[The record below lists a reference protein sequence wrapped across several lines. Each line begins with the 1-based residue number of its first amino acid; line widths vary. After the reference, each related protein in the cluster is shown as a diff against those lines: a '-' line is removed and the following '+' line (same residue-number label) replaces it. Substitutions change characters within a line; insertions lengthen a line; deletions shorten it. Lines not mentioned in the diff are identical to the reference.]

1 MQRYKII
8 QNYLLLLQEI
18 TDIVMKKNILSYI
31 LLLCMSWLALAA
43 DAQAS
48 YTWNVSKGGADEL
61 ILTFNGRLDD
71 GWHLSDQS
79 IKFEVADGVER
90 IGGLANNRQKL
101 RITKKNY
108 HFKGYMEYIVCSD
121 VSCLAPQYVEFDVTG
136 EAPSANDVQEG
147 KAKGDDAAAT
157 PVVSTEKTIDANDS
171 VSLSVVQ
178 KTPMDSVIIDLS
190 DPLWKPVLAKNAT
203 VGDVAETGQAGLW
216 RGALIAF
223 LAGLL
228 ALLTPC
234 VWPIIPLTVSYFLK
248 RGRGVKDAVM
258 FGICIVGIFI
268 LLGLAVT
275 SLFGANAMNQ
285 LATNAVFNIVCF
297 LALLL
302 FGLSL
307 IGLFTVTLPSSWSAN
322 LDSQATKKGGFIGI
336 FLMALTLVVV
346 SFSCTAPIV
355 GTLLVEIVSSES
367 STYAPLVGMLAFSLA
382 LALPFMLFA
391 LFPSML
397 KRMPRSGVWMEHVK
411 VVLGVLE
418 IAFALKFLSVA
429 DMAYGWGILSWR
441 TFLIVWALLFGG
453 LTVYFI
459 VKRNTMKWWIIATVL
474 PLLLT
479 IYLINGIAGGDTKL
493 VSAFMPPKTD
503 ASETVFDDYEK
514 GMAAARKAGKKVF
527 LDFTGYGCVNC
538 RKMEAAVF
546 TDERVKAKMSD
557 FIVIRLYVDDRTE
570 LPQKMYVKENTEKIL
585 RTVGDKWSLLEEHK
599 FGQIT
604 QPLYAILDADGNA
617 LTTTYSYD
625 EDVEKFLRWLSLR

>member
-1 MQRYKII
+1 
-8 QNYLLLLQEI
+8 
-18 TDIVMKKNILSYI
+18 
-31 LLLCMSWLALAA
+31 MSWLALAA

-90 IGGLANNRQKL
+90 IGGFANNRQKL

-178 KTPMDSVIIDLS
+178 KTPMDSVIIDLY
-190 DPLWKPVLAKNAT
+190 DPLWKPVLVKNAT
-203 VGDVAETGQAGLW
+203 VGDVAETGQTGLW

-322 LDSQATKKGGFIGI
+322 LDNQATKKGGFIGV

-570 LPQKMYVKENTEKIL
+570 LPQKMYVKENTEKVL

-599 FGQIT
+599 FGQIA
-604 QPLYAILDADGNA
+604 QPLYAILDAEGNA

>member
-1 MQRYKII
+1 
-8 QNYLLLLQEI
+8 
-18 TDIVMKKNILSYI
+18 
-31 LLLCMSWLALAA
+31 MSWLALAA

-90 IGGLANNRQKL
+90 IGGFANNRQKL

-147 KAKGDDAAAT
+147 KAKGDDAATT

-178 KTPMDSVIIDLS
+178 KSPMDSVIIDLS

-336 FLMALTLVVV
+336 FFMALTLVVV

-570 LPQKMYVKENTEKIL
+570 LPQKMYVKENTEKVL

-604 QPLYAILDADGNA
+604 QPLYAILDAEGNA

>member
-1 MQRYKII
+1 
-8 QNYLLLLQEI
+8 
-18 TDIVMKKNILSYI
+18 
-31 LLLCMSWLALAA
+31 MSWLALAA

-48 YTWNVSKGGADEL
+48 YTWSVSKGGADEL

-90 IGGLANNRQKL
+90 IGGFANNRQKL

-147 KAKGDDAAAT
+147 KAKGDDAAVT

-171 VSLSVVQ
+171 VSLSVAQ
-178 KTPMDSVIIDLS
+178 KSPMDSVIIDLS
-190 DPLWKPVLAKNAT
+190 DPLWKPVLVKNAT
-203 VGDVAETGQAGLW
+203 VGDVAETRQAGLW

-429 DMAYGWGILSWR
+429 DMTYGWGILSWR

-503 ASETVFDDYEK
+503 ATETVFDDYEK

-570 LPQKMYVKENTEKIL
+570 LPQKMYVKENTEKVL

>member
-1 MQRYKII
+1 
-8 QNYLLLLQEI
+8 
-18 TDIVMKKNILSYI
+18 
-31 LLLCMSWLALAA
+31 MSWLALAA

-136 EAPSANDVQEG
+136 EAPSANDVREG

-178 KTPMDSVIIDLS
+178 KSPMDSVIIDLS
-190 DPLWKPVLAKNAT
+190 DPLWKPVLVKNAT
-203 VGDVAETGQAGLW
+203 VGDVAETGQTGLW

-570 LPQKMYVKENTEKIL
+570 LPQKMYVKENTEKVL

-604 QPLYAILDADGNA
+604 QPLYAILDAEGNA

>member
-1 MQRYKII
+1 
-8 QNYLLLLQEI
+8 
-18 TDIVMKKNILSYI
+18 MKKNILSYI

-90 IGGLANNRQKL
+90 IGGFANNRQKL

-178 KTPMDSVIIDLS
+178 KSPMDSVIIDLS
-190 DPLWKPVLAKNAT
+190 DPLWKPVLVKNAT

-514 GMAAARKAGKKVF
+514 GMTAARKAGKKVF

-570 LPQKMYVKENTEKIL
+570 LPQKMYVKENAEKVL

-604 QPLYAILDADGNA
+604 QPLYAILDAEGNA

>member
-1 MQRYKII
+1 
-8 QNYLLLLQEI
+8 
-18 TDIVMKKNILSYI
+18 
-31 LLLCMSWLALAA
+31 MSWLALAA

-90 IGGLANNRQKL
+90 IGGFANNRQKL

-136 EAPSANDVQEG
+136 EAPSANAVQEG

-157 PVVSTEKTIDANDS
+157 PVVSTGKTIDANDS

-190 DPLWKPVLAKNAT
+190 DPLWKPVLVNNAT

-322 LDSQATKKGGFIGI
+322 LDSQATKKGGFIGV

-503 ASETVFDDYEK
+503 ASETVFDDYEN

-570 LPQKMYVKENTEKIL
+570 LPQKMYVKENTEKVL

-604 QPLYAILDADGNA
+604 QPLYAILDAEGNA

>member
-1 MQRYKII
+1 
-8 QNYLLLLQEI
+8 
-18 TDIVMKKNILSYI
+18 
-31 LLLCMSWLALAA
+31 MSWLALAA

>member
-1 MQRYKII
+1 
-8 QNYLLLLQEI
+8 
-18 TDIVMKKNILSYI
+18 
-31 LLLCMSWLALAA
+31 MSWLALAA

-90 IGGLANNRQKL
+90 IGGFANNRQKL

-157 PVVSTEKTIDANDS
+157 PVVSTGKTIDANDS

-190 DPLWKPVLAKNAT
+190 DPLWKPVLVNNAT

-503 ASETVFDDYEK
+503 ASETVFDDYEN

-570 LPQKMYVKENTEKIL
+570 LPQKMYVKENTEKVL

-604 QPLYAILDADGNA
+604 QPLYAILDAEGNA

>member
-1 MQRYKII
+1 
-8 QNYLLLLQEI
+8 
-18 TDIVMKKNILSYI
+18 
-31 LLLCMSWLALAA
+31 MSWLALSA

-90 IGGLANNRQKL
+90 IGGFANNRQKL

-171 VSLSVVQ
+171 VSLSVAQ
-178 KTPMDSVIIDLS
+178 KSPMDSVIIDLS
-190 DPLWKPVLAKNAT
+190 DPLWKPVLVKNAT
-203 VGDVAETGQAGLW
+203 VGDVAETRQAGLW

-429 DMAYGWGILSWR
+429 DMTYGWGILSWR

-474 PLLLT
+474 PLLFT
-479 IYLINGIAGGDTKL
+479 IYLINGIVGGDTKL

-570 LPQKMYVKENTEKIL
+570 LPQKMYVKENTEKVL

-604 QPLYAILDADGNA
+604 QPLYAILDAEGNA

>member
-1 MQRYKII
+1 M
-8 QNYLLLLQEI
+8 QEI

-61 ILTFNGRLDD
+61 ILTFNGRFDD

-90 IGGLANNRQKL
+90 IGGFANNRQKL

-136 EAPSANDVQEG
+136 EAPSANDVQKG

-171 VSLSVVQ
+171 VSLSVAQ
-178 KTPMDSVIIDLS
+178 KSPMDSVIIDLS
-190 DPLWKPVLAKNAT
+190 DPLWKPVLVKNAT
-203 VGDVAETGQAGLW
+203 VGDVAEMRQAGLW

-322 LDSQATKKGGFIGI
+322 LDSQAAKKGGFIGI

-479 IYLINGIAGGDTKL
+479 IYLINGIVGGDTKL

-570 LPQKMYVKENTEKIL
+570 LPQKMYVKENTEKVL

-604 QPLYAILDADGNA
+604 QPLYAILDAEGNA

>member
-1 MQRYKII
+1 M
-8 QNYLLLLQEI
+8 QEI

-90 IGGLANNRQKL
+90 IGGFANNRQKL

-157 PVVSTEKTIDANDS
+157 PVVSTEKTSDANDS

-178 KTPMDSVIIDLS
+178 KSPMDSVIIDLS

-322 LDSQATKKGGFIGI
+322 LDSQAAKKGGFIGI

-570 LPQKMYVKENTEKIL
+570 LPQKIYVKENTEKVL

-604 QPLYAILDADGNA
+604 QPLYAILDAEGNA

>member
-1 MQRYKII
+1 
-8 QNYLLLLQEI
+8 
-18 TDIVMKKNILSYI
+18 
-31 LLLCMSWLALAA
+31 MSWLALAA

-90 IGGLANNRQKL
+90 IGGFANNRQKL

-190 DPLWKPVLAKNAT
+190 DPLWKPVLVKNAT

-570 LPQKMYVKENTEKIL
+570 LPQKMYVKENTEKVL

-604 QPLYAILDADGNA
+604 QPLYAILDAEGNA

>member
-1 MQRYKII
+1 
-8 QNYLLLLQEI
+8 
-18 TDIVMKKNILSYI
+18 
-31 LLLCMSWLALAA
+31 MSWLALAA

-90 IGGLANNRQKL
+90 IGGFANNRQKL

-190 DPLWKPVLAKNAT
+190 DPLWKPVLMKNAT
-203 VGDVAETGQAGLW
+203 VGDVAETGQTGLW

-514 GMAAARKAGKKVF
+514 GMAAARRAGKKVF

-570 LPQKMYVKENTEKIL
+570 LPQKMYVKENTEKVL

-604 QPLYAILDADGNA
+604 QPLYAILDAEGNA

>member
-1 MQRYKII
+1 
-8 QNYLLLLQEI
+8 
-18 TDIVMKKNILSYI
+18 
-31 LLLCMSWLALAA
+31 MSWLALAA

-90 IGGLANNRQKL
+90 IGGFANNRQKL

-178 KTPMDSVIIDLS
+178 KTPMDSAIIDLS
-190 DPLWKPVLAKNAT
+190 DPLWKPVLVKNAT
-203 VGDVAETGQAGLW
+203 VVDVAETGQTGLW

-570 LPQKMYVKENTEKIL
+570 LPQKMYVKENTEKVL

-604 QPLYAILDADGNA
+604 QPLYAILDAEGNA

>member
-1 MQRYKII
+1 
-8 QNYLLLLQEI
+8 
-18 TDIVMKKNILSYI
+18 
-31 LLLCMSWLALAA
+31 MSWLALAA

-90 IGGLANNRQKL
+90 IGGFANNRQKL

-190 DPLWKPVLAKNAT
+190 DPLWKPVLVKNAT
-203 VGDVAETGQAGLW
+203 VGDVAETGQPGLW

-570 LPQKMYVKENTEKIL
+570 LPQKMYVKENTEKVL

-604 QPLYAILDADGNA
+604 QPLYAILDAEGNA

>member
-1 MQRYKII
+1 
-8 QNYLLLLQEI
+8 
-18 TDIVMKKNILSYI
+18 
-31 LLLCMSWLALAA
+31 MSWLALAA

-136 EAPSANDVQEG
+136 EAPSANDGQEG
-147 KAKGDDAAAT
+147 KAKGNDAAAT

-178 KTPMDSVIIDLS
+178 KSPMDSVIIDLS
-190 DPLWKPVLAKNAT
+190 DPLWKPVLVKNAT

-546 TDERVKAKMSD
+546 TDERIKAKMSD

-570 LPQKMYVKENTEKIL
+570 LPQKMYVKKNSEKVL

-604 QPLYAILDADGNA
+604 QPLYAILDAEGNA

>member
-1 MQRYKII
+1 
-8 QNYLLLLQEI
+8 
-18 TDIVMKKNILSYI
+18 
-31 LLLCMSWLALAA
+31 MSWLALAA

-48 YTWNVSKGGADEL
+48 YTWSVSKGGADEL

-90 IGGLANNRQKL
+90 IGGFANNRQKL

-136 EAPSANDVQEG
+136 EAPLANDVQEG

-178 KTPMDSVIIDLS
+178 KSPMDSVIIDLS
-190 DPLWKPVLAKNAT
+190 DPLWKPVLVKNAT
-203 VGDVAETGQAGLW
+203 VGDVAETGQSGLW

-479 IYLINGIAGGDTKL
+479 IYLINGIVGGDTKL

-570 LPQKMYVKENTEKIL
+570 LPQKMYVKENTEKVL

-604 QPLYAILDADGNA
+604 QPLYAILDAEGNA

>member
-1 MQRYKII
+1 
-8 QNYLLLLQEI
+8 
-18 TDIVMKKNILSYI
+18 
-31 LLLCMSWLALAA
+31 MSWLALAA

-90 IGGLANNRQKL
+90 IGGFANNRQKL

-190 DPLWKPVLAKNAT
+190 DPLWKPVLMKNAT
-203 VGDVAETGQAGLW
+203 VGDVAETGQTGLW

-570 LPQKMYVKENTEKIL
+570 LPKKMYVKENTEKVL

-604 QPLYAILDADGNA
+604 QPLYAILDAEGNA

>member
-1 MQRYKII
+1 
-8 QNYLLLLQEI
+8 
-18 TDIVMKKNILSYI
+18 
-31 LLLCMSWLALAA
+31 MSWLALAA

-48 YTWNVSKGGADEL
+48 YTWSVSKGGADEL

-90 IGGLANNRQKL
+90 IGGFANNRQKL

-171 VSLSVVQ
+171 VSLSVAQ
-178 KTPMDSVIIDLS
+178 KSPMDSVIIDLS
-190 DPLWKPVLAKNAT
+190 DPLWKPVLVKNAT
-203 VGDVAETGQAGLW
+203 VGDVAETRQAGLW

-429 DMAYGWGILSWR
+429 DMTYGWGILSWR

-474 PLLLT
+474 PLLFT
-479 IYLINGIAGGDTKL
+479 IYLINGIVGGDTKL

-570 LPQKMYVKENTEKIL
+570 LPQKMYVKENTEKVL

-604 QPLYAILDADGNA
+604 QPLYAILDAEGNA

>member
-1 MQRYKII
+1 
-8 QNYLLLLQEI
+8 
-18 TDIVMKKNILSYI
+18 
-31 LLLCMSWLALAA
+31 MSWLALAA

-61 ILTFNGRLDD
+61 ILTFNGRFDD

-90 IGGLANNRQKL
+90 IGGFANNRQKL

-136 EAPSANDVQEG
+136 EAPSANDVQKG

-171 VSLSVVQ
+171 VSLSVAQ
-178 KTPMDSVIIDLS
+178 KSPMDSVIIDLS
-190 DPLWKPVLAKNAT
+190 DPLWKPVLVKNAT
-203 VGDVAETGQAGLW
+203 VGDVAEMRQAGLW

-322 LDSQATKKGGFIGI
+322 LDSQAAKKGGFIGI

-479 IYLINGIAGGDTKL
+479 IYLINGIVGGDTKL

-570 LPQKMYVKENTEKIL
+570 LPQKMYVKENTEKVL

-604 QPLYAILDADGNA
+604 QPLYAILDAEGNA

>member
-61 ILTFNGRLDD
+61 ILTFNGRFDD

-90 IGGLANNRQKL
+90 IGGFANNRQKL

-136 EAPSANDVQEG
+136 EAPSANDVQKG

-171 VSLSVVQ
+171 VSLSVAQ
-178 KTPMDSVIIDLS
+178 KSPMDSVIIDLS
-190 DPLWKPVLAKNAT
+190 DPLWKPVLVKNAT
-203 VGDVAETGQAGLW
+203 VGDVAEMRQAGLW

-322 LDSQATKKGGFIGI
+322 LDSQAAKKGGFIGI

-479 IYLINGIAGGDTKL
+479 IYLINGIVGGDTKL

-527 LDFTGYGCVNC
+527 MDFTGYGCVNC

-570 LPQKMYVKENTEKIL
+570 LPQKMYVKENTEKVL

-604 QPLYAILDADGNA
+604 QPLYAILDAEGNA

>member
-1 MQRYKII
+1 M
-8 QNYLLLLQEI
+8 QEI

-61 ILTFNGRLDD
+61 VLTFNGRFDD

-90 IGGLANNRQKL
+90 IGGFANNRQKL

-136 EAPSANDVQEG
+136 EAPSANDGQEG

-178 KTPMDSVIIDLS
+178 KSPMDSAIIDLS
-190 DPLWKPVLAKNAT
+190 DPLWKPVLVKNAT
-203 VGDVAETGQAGLW
+203 VGDVAETGQTGLW

-570 LPQKMYVKENTEKIL
+570 LPQKMYVKENTEKVL

-604 QPLYAILDADGNA
+604 QPLYAILDAEGNA

>member
-1 MQRYKII
+1 M
-8 QNYLLLLQEI
+8 QEI

-90 IGGLANNRQKL
+90 IGGFANNRQKL

-570 LPQKMYVKENTEKIL
+570 LPQKMYVKENTEKVL

-604 QPLYAILDADGNA
+604 QPLYAILDAEGNA

>member
-1 MQRYKII
+1 
-8 QNYLLLLQEI
+8 
-18 TDIVMKKNILSYI
+18 V
-31 LLLCMSWLALAA
+31 
-43 DAQAS
+43 
-48 YTWNVSKGGADEL
+48 
-61 ILTFNGRLDD
+61 
-71 GWHLSDQS
+71 
-79 IKFEVADGVER
+79 
-90 IGGLANNRQKL
+90 
-101 RITKKNY
+101 
-108 HFKGYMEYIVCSD
+108 
-121 VSCLAPQYVEFDVTG
+121 
-136 EAPSANDVQEG
+136 
-147 KAKGDDAAAT
+147 T

-171 VSLSVVQ
+171 VSLGVVQ

-190 DPLWKPVLAKNAT
+190 DPLWKPVLVKNAT

-441 TFLIVWALLFGG
+441 TFLIVWALLFGV

-546 TDERVKAKMSD
+546 TDERVKAEMSG

-570 LPQKMYVKENTEKIL
+570 LPQKMYVKENTEKVL

-625 EDVEKFLRWLSLR
+625 EDVEKFIRWLSLR

>member
-1 MQRYKII
+1 
-8 QNYLLLLQEI
+8 
-18 TDIVMKKNILSYI
+18 
-31 LLLCMSWLALAA
+31 MSWLALSA

-90 IGGLANNRQKL
+90 IGGFANNRQKL

-157 PVVSTEKTIDANDS
+157 PVVSTGKTIDANDS

-190 DPLWKPVLAKNAT
+190 DPLWKPVLVKNAT
-203 VGDVAETGQAGLW
+203 VGDVAETRQAGLW

-474 PLLLT
+474 PLLFT

-570 LPQKMYVKENTEKIL
+570 LPQKMYVKENTEKVL

-604 QPLYAILDADGNA
+604 QPLYSILDAEGNA

>member
-1 MQRYKII
+1 
-8 QNYLLLLQEI
+8 
-18 TDIVMKKNILSYI
+18 MKKNILSYI

-48 YTWNVSKGGADEL
+48 YTWSVSKGGADEL

-90 IGGLANNRQKL
+90 IGGFANNRQKL

-147 KAKGDDAAAT
+147 KAKGDDAAVT

-171 VSLSVVQ
+171 VSLSVAQ
-178 KTPMDSVIIDLS
+178 KSPMDSVIIDLS
-190 DPLWKPVLAKNAT
+190 DPLWKPVLVKNAT
-203 VGDVAETGQAGLW
+203 VGDVAETRQAGLW

-429 DMAYGWGILSWR
+429 DMTYGWGILSWR

-503 ASETVFDDYEK
+503 ATETVFDDYEK

-570 LPQKMYVKENTEKIL
+570 LPQKMYVKENTEKVL

>member
-1 MQRYKII
+1 
-8 QNYLLLLQEI
+8 
-18 TDIVMKKNILSYI
+18 
-31 LLLCMSWLALAA
+31 MSWLALAA

-90 IGGLANNRQKL
+90 IGGFANNRQKL

-190 DPLWKPVLAKNAT
+190 DPLWKPVLVKNAT
-203 VGDVAETGQAGLW
+203 VGDVAETGQTGLW

-367 STYAPLVGMLAFSLA
+367 SSYAPLVGMLAFSLA

-479 IYLINGIAGGDTKL
+479 IYLINGIVGGDTKL
-493 VSAFMPPKTD
+493 FSAFMPPKTD
-503 ASETVFDDYEK
+503 ASETVFDDYEN

-546 TDERVKAKMSD
+546 TDERVRAKMSD

-570 LPQKMYVKENTEKIL
+570 LPQKMYVKENTKKVL

-604 QPLYAILDADGNA
+604 QPLYAILDAEGNA

>member
-1 MQRYKII
+1 M
-8 QNYLLLLQEI
+8 QEI
-18 TDIVMKKNILSYI
+18 TDIVMKKDILSYI

-61 ILTFNGRLDD
+61 VLTFNGRLDD

-90 IGGLANNRQKL
+90 IGGFANNRQKL

-136 EAPSANDVQEG
+136 EAPSANDGQED

-171 VSLSVVQ
+171 VSLGVVQ

-190 DPLWKPVLAKNAT
+190 DPLWKPVSVKNAT
-203 VGDVAETGQAGLW
+203 VGDVAETGQTGLW

-268 LLGLAVT
+268 MLGLAVT

-297 LALLL
+297 LVLLL

-322 LDSQATKKGGFIGI
+322 LDSQATKKGGFIGV

-441 TFLIVWALLFGG
+441 TFLIAWALLFGG

-570 LPQKMYVKENTEKIL
+570 LPQKMYVKENTEKVL

-604 QPLYAILDADGNA
+604 QPLYAILDAEGNA

>member
-1 MQRYKII
+1 
-8 QNYLLLLQEI
+8 
-18 TDIVMKKNILSYI
+18 
-31 LLLCMSWLALAA
+31 MSWLALAA
-43 DAQAS
+43 GAQAS

-90 IGGLANNRQKL
+90 IGGFANNRQKL

-136 EAPSANDVQEG
+136 EAPSANDVKEG

-178 KTPMDSVIIDLS
+178 KTPMDSAIIDLS
-190 DPLWKPVLAKNAT
+190 DPLWKPVLVKNAT

-441 TFLIVWALLFGG
+441 MFLIVWALLFGG

-493 VSAFMPPKTD
+493 VSAFMPPRTD

-546 TDERVKAKMSD
+546 TDERVRAKMSD

-570 LPQKMYVKENTEKIL
+570 LPQKMYVKENTEKVL

-625 EDVEKFLRWLSLR
+625 EDVEKFLHWLSLR

>member
-1 MQRYKII
+1 
-8 QNYLLLLQEI
+8 
-18 TDIVMKKNILSYI
+18 
-31 LLLCMSWLALAA
+31 MSWLALAA

-90 IGGLANNRQKL
+90 IGGFANNRQKL

-178 KTPMDSVIIDLS
+178 KSPMDSVIIDLS
-190 DPLWKPVLAKNAT
+190 DPLWKPVLVKNAT

-514 GMAAARKAGKKVF
+514 GMTAARKAGKKVF

-570 LPQKMYVKENTEKIL
+570 LPQKMYVKENAEKVL

-604 QPLYAILDADGNA
+604 QPLYAILDAEGNA

>member
-1 MQRYKII
+1 
-8 QNYLLLLQEI
+8 
-18 TDIVMKKNILSYI
+18 
-31 LLLCMSWLALAA
+31 MSWLALAA

-90 IGGLANNRQKL
+90 IGGFANNRQKL

-178 KTPMDSVIIDLS
+178 KSPMDSVIIDLS
-190 DPLWKPVLAKNAT
+190 DPLWKPVLVKNAT

-322 LDSQATKKGGFIGI
+322 LDSQATKKGGSIGI

-479 IYLINGIAGGDTKL
+479 IYLINGIVGGDTKL

-570 LPQKMYVKENTEKIL
+570 LPQKMYVKENTEKVL

-604 QPLYAILDADGNA
+604 QPLYAILDAEGNA

>member
-1 MQRYKII
+1 
-8 QNYLLLLQEI
+8 
-18 TDIVMKKNILSYI
+18 MKKNILSYI

-90 IGGLANNRQKL
+90 IGGFANNRQKL

-147 KAKGDDAAAT
+147 KAKGDDDAAT

-171 VSLSVVQ
+171 VSLGVVQ
-178 KTPMDSVIIDLS
+178 KTPMDSAIIDLS
-190 DPLWKPVLAKNAT
+190 DPLWKPVLVKNAT
-203 VGDVAETGQAGLW
+203 AGDVAETGQTGLW

-459 VKRNTMKWWIIATVL
+459 LKRNTMKWWIIATVL

-557 FIVIRLYVDDRTE
+557 FIVISLYVDDRTE
-570 LPQKMYVKENTEKIL
+570 LPQKMYVKENTEKVL

-617 LTTTYSYD
+617 LTTKYSYD

>member
-1 MQRYKII
+1 
-8 QNYLLLLQEI
+8 
-18 TDIVMKKNILSYI
+18 
-31 LLLCMSWLALAA
+31 MSWLALAA

-90 IGGLANNRQKL
+90 IGGFANNRQKL

-136 EAPSANDVQEG
+136 EAPPANDVQEG

-178 KTPMDSVIIDLS
+178 KSPMDSVIIDLS

-307 IGLFTVTLPSSWSAN
+307 IGLFAVTLPSSWSAN

-503 ASETVFDDYEK
+503 ASEAVFDDYEK

-570 LPQKMYVKENTEKIL
+570 LPQKMYVKENTEKVL

>member
-90 IGGLANNRQKL
+90 IGGFANNRQKL

-322 LDSQATKKGGFIGI
+322 LDNQATKKGGFIGI

-557 FIVIRLYVDDRTE
+557 FIVVRLYVDDRTE
-570 LPQKMYVKENTEKIL
+570 LPQKIYVKENTEKVL

>member
-1 MQRYKII
+1 M
-8 QNYLLLLQEI
+8 QEI

-43 DAQAS
+43 GAQAS

-90 IGGLANNRQKL
+90 IGGFANNRQKL

-136 EAPSANDVQEG
+136 EAPSANDVKEG

-178 KTPMDSVIIDLS
+178 KTPMDSAIIDLS
-190 DPLWKPVLAKNAT
+190 DPLWKPVLVKNAT

-441 TFLIVWALLFGG
+441 MFLIVWALLFGG

-493 VSAFMPPKTD
+493 VSAFMPPRTD

-546 TDERVKAKMSD
+546 TDERVRAKMSD

-570 LPQKMYVKENTEKIL
+570 LPQKMYVKENTEKVL

-625 EDVEKFLRWLSLR
+625 EDVEKFLHWLSLR

>member
-1 MQRYKII
+1 
-8 QNYLLLLQEI
+8 
-18 TDIVMKKNILSYI
+18 
-31 LLLCMSWLALAA
+31 MSWLALAA

-90 IGGLANNRQKL
+90 IGGFANNRQKL

-136 EAPSANDVQEG
+136 EAPSANDGQEG

-178 KTPMDSVIIDLS
+178 KSPMDSVIIDLS

-479 IYLINGIAGGDTKL
+479 IYLINGIVGGDTKL

-570 LPQKMYVKENTEKIL
+570 LPQKMYVKENTEKVL

-604 QPLYAILDADGNA
+604 QPLYAILDAEGNA

>member
-1 MQRYKII
+1 M
-8 QNYLLLLQEI
+8 QEI

-90 IGGLANNRQKL
+90 IGGFANNRQKL

-136 EAPSANDVQEG
+136 EAPSANDGQEG

-157 PVVSTEKTIDANDS
+157 PVVSTEKTINANDS

-190 DPLWKPVLAKNAT
+190 DPLWKPVLVKNAT
-203 VGDVAETGQAGLW
+203 VGDVAETGQPGLW

-453 LTVYFI
+453 LMVYFI

-570 LPQKMYVKENTEKIL
+570 LPQKMYVKENTEKVL

>member
-1 MQRYKII
+1 
-8 QNYLLLLQEI
+8 
-18 TDIVMKKNILSYI
+18 
-31 LLLCMSWLALAA
+31 MSWLALAA

-190 DPLWKPVLAKNAT
+190 DPLWKPVLVKNAT
-203 VGDVAETGQAGLW
+203 VGDVAETGQTGLW

-570 LPQKMYVKENTEKIL
+570 LPQKMYVKENTEKVL

-604 QPLYAILDADGNA
+604 QPLYAILDAEGNA

>member
-1 MQRYKII
+1 M
-8 QNYLLLLQEI
+8 QEI

-48 YTWNVSKGGADEL
+48 YTWSVSKGGADEL

-90 IGGLANNRQKL
+90 IGGFANNRQKL

-147 KAKGDDAAAT
+147 KAKGDDAAVT

-171 VSLSVVQ
+171 VSLSVAQ
-178 KTPMDSVIIDLS
+178 KSPMDSVIIDLS
-190 DPLWKPVLAKNAT
+190 DPLWKPVLVKNAT
-203 VGDVAETGQAGLW
+203 VGDVAETRQAGLW

-429 DMAYGWGILSWR
+429 DMTYGWGILSWR

-503 ASETVFDDYEK
+503 ATETVFDDYEK

-570 LPQKMYVKENTEKIL
+570 LPQKMYVKENTEKVL

>member
-8 QNYLLLLQEI
+8 QKYLLLLQEI

-90 IGGLANNRQKL
+90 IGGFANNRQKL

-136 EAPSANDVQEG
+136 EAPSANDGQEG

-157 PVVSTEKTIDANDS
+157 PVASTEKTIDSNDS

-178 KTPMDSVIIDLS
+178 KSPMDSMIIDFS
-190 DPLWKPVLAKNAT
+190 GPLWKPVLAKNAT

-297 LALLL
+297 LAMLL

-459 VKRNTMKWWIIATVL
+459 VKRNTLKWWIIATVL

-570 LPQKMYVKENTEKIL
+570 LPQNMYVKENTEKVL

-604 QPLYAILDADGNA
+604 QPLYAILDAEGNA